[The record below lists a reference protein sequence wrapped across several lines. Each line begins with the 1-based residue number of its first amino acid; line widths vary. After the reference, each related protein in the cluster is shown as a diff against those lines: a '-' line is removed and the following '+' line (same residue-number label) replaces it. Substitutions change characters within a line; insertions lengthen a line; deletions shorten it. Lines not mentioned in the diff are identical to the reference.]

1 LLIRKQHFSRTIAL
15 AGTAMLCFA
24 ANSILC
30 RLALAPKR
38 IDASTFTT
46 LRVLSAAAM
55 LTLIVWLL
63 YRRLPRLSFA
73 NPLSVV
79 ALFSYLVF
87 FSFAYLRL
95 DAGTGALI
103 LIGAVQLSMFSIAF
117 WEGERFTAAQWIGLS
132 LALFGFIYLLLPG
145 SSAPAPWPAVLM
157 MISGAAWGWFS
168 LLARDAKH
176 PLEVNAS
183 NLLCCLL
190 PALLVNSFSGH
201 DLETTTTGVLL
212 ATASGAI
219 ATGLGYVVWYLAL
232 RGLPAAGA
240 ATVQLSMPALVAL
253 GGATLLSE
261 PLTLRLVVASAALLG
276 GIALVLK
283 RRVDGVGR

>member
-1 LLIRKQHFSRTIAL
+1 MSKQHFSRTIVL

-30 RLALAPKR
+30 RLALAPKL
-38 IDASTFTT
+38 IDAATFTT
-46 LRVLSAAAM
+46 LSAATM
-55 LTLIVWLL
+55 LTLIVWLQ
-63 YRRLPRLSFA
+63 YRRLPRLSCA

-79 ALFSYLVF
+79 ALFGYLVF

-103 LIGAVQLSMFSIAF
+103 LIGAVQLSMFGVAF
-117 WEGERFTAAQWIGLS
+117 WEGERFSSVQWIGLS
-132 LALFGFIYLLLPG
+132 LALFGFIFLLLPG
-145 SSAPAPWPAVLM
+145 ASAPAPWAAVLM

-168 LLARDAKH
+168 LLARGAKH

-183 NLLCCLL
+183 NLLWCLL
-190 PALLVNSFSGH
+190 PCVLANSFTGH
-201 DLETTTTGVLL
+201 DLEVTTAGVLL

-219 ATGLGYVVWYLAL
+219 ATGVGYVVWYLAL

-253 GGATLLSE
+253 GGTAFLSE
-261 PLTLRLVVASAALLG
+261 PLTQRLVVASGALLG

-283 RRVDGVGR
+283 RRVDGVRR

>member
-1 LLIRKQHFSRTIAL
+1 
-15 AGTAMLCFA
+15 MLCFA

-30 RLALAPKR
+30 RLALAPKL
-38 IDASTFTT
+38 IDAATFTT
-46 LRVLSAAAM
+46 LRVLSAATM
-55 LTLIVWLL
+55 LTLIVWLQ
-63 YRRLPRLSFA
+63 YRRLPRLSCA
-73 NPLSVV
+73 NWLSVM
-79 ALFSYLVF
+79 ALFGYLVF

-95 DAGTGALI
+95 EAGTGALI

-117 WEGERFTAAQWIGLS
+117 WEGERFTSAQWIGLS
-132 LALFGFIYLLLPG
+132 LALLAFIYLLLPG
-145 SSAPAPWPAVLM
+145 ASAPAPAAAVLM
-157 MISGAAWGWFS
+157 MISGVAWGWFS
-168 LLARDAKH
+168 LLARGAKH

-190 PALLVNSFSGH
+190 PAVLVNSFTGP
-201 DLETTTTGVLL
+201 DLEATTAGVLL

-253 GGATLLSE
+253 GGTAFLSE

-283 RRVDGVGR
+283 RRDDGVRR

>member
-1 LLIRKQHFSRTIAL
+1 MSKQHYSRTVVL

-30 RLALAPKR
+30 RLALAPKL
-38 IDASTFTT
+38 IDAATFAT
-46 LRVLSAAAM
+46 LRVLSAATM
-55 LTLIVWLL
+55 LTLIVCLQ
-63 YRRLPRLSFA
+63 YRRLPRVSCA
-73 NPLSVV
+73 NPRSVV
-79 ALFSYLVF
+79 ALFGYLAF

-117 WEGERFTAAQWIGLS
+117 WEGERFRSAQWIGLS

-145 SSAPAPWPAVLM
+145 ASAPAPWAAVLM
-157 MISGAAWGWFS
+157 MISGAAWGWFC
-168 LLARDAKH
+168 LLARGAQQ

-190 PALLVNSFSGH
+190 PAVLMNSFTAH
-201 DLETTTTGVLL
+201 DLEATTAGVLL

-232 RGLPAAGA
+232 RRLPAAAA
-240 ATVQLSMPALVAL
+240 ATVQLSMPALVAV
-253 GGATLLSE
+253 GGTAFLSE
-261 PLTLRLVVASAALLG
+261 PLTQRLVVASAALLG
-276 GIALVLK
+276 GIALVLM
-283 RRVDGVGR
+283 RRVDGVRR